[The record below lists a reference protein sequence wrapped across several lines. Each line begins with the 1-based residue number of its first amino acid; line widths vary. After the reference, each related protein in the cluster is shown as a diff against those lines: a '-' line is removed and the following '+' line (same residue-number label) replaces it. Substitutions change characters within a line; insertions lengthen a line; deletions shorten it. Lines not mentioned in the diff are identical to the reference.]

1 MNLDSLI
8 KREDKLT
15 VGQLKGILK
24 DLDDSMEVIIINRQ
38 YTIADDEDAFNVALC
53 ASSIKQINLINYKE
67 SPTAIS
73 ISCLPEPLDKSIV
86 GSEVLYKNNEVKEE

>member
-1 MNLDSLI
+1 MNLDSMLE
-8 KREDKLT
+8 KENKLT
-15 VGQLKGILK
+15 VGQFKEILK
-24 DLDDSMEVIIINRQ
+24 DVDDSMEVIIINRQ

-73 ISCLPEPLDKSIV
+73 ISCLPEPLDKFIV
-86 GSEVLYKNNEVKEE
+86 GSEVLYKNSEVKEE